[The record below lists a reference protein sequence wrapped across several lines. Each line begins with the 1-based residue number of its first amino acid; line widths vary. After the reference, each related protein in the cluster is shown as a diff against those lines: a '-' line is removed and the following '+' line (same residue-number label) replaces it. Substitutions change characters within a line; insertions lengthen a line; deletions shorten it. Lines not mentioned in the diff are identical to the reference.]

1 MLRFIHCAD
10 LHLDR
15 SFEGL
20 YLMNESVDELLE
32 INEKVLE
39 SIVSVAIQEAVDF
52 VLLVGDTFHQ
62 NRPSLKTQHQFFT
75 QMSRLEVAHIPVY
88 LSFGNH
94 DYYEEARYWFD
105 FPKNVHLFTE
115 ETVQT
120 ITGETKQGVS
130 YCISGFSYQKPW
142 LDESKVAQFPRR
154 QGTYHIGMYHGDQ
167 QGEHYAPFVVQE
179 MKQKGY
185 DYWALGHIHVATTLS
200 TQPPIIYPGTP
211 QGHTQKEKETPGILL
226 VTLTQG
232 QATWEAIP
240 VHQLSWQ
247 EITLSLA
254 GVSNQRMALEKIQ
267 NLFTVSK
274 KALIRL
280 VLSETADLPKNWL
293 NAKEKKELIAY
304 LNHELQLH
312 GFAQRI
318 YQMEEIQVVF
328 EQQVQLN
335 ASLALK
341 RALFQQYQDA
351 DVFREVMAE
360 LLQHPIASKVMKM
373 EAFQQGV
380 FEGASKEIEQEYVWK
395 GSDNETDSS
404 RD

>member
-39 SIVSVAIQEAVDF
+39 SIVSVAIKEAVDF

-75 QMSRLEVAHIPVY
+75 QMSRLEVADIPVY

-94 DYYEEARYWFD
+94 DYYEEARYWFE
-105 FPKNVHLFTE
+105 FPQNVHLFTE

-232 QATWEAIP
+232 EATWEAIP

>member
-39 SIVSVAIQEAVDF
+39 SIVSVAIKEAVDF

-120 ITGETKQGVS
+120 IIGETKQGVS

-154 QGTYHIGMYHGDQ
+154 QETYHIGMYHGDQ

-254 GVSNQRMALEKIQ
+254 GVSNQRMALEEIQ
-267 NLFTVSK
+267 RLFTVSK

-280 VLSETADLPKNWL
+280 VLSETTDLPKNWL

>member
-120 ITGETKQGVS
+120 IIGETKQGVS

-254 GVSNQRMALEKIQ
+254 GVSNQRMALEEIQ
-267 NLFTVSK
+267 RLFTVSK

>member
-39 SIVSVAIQEAVDF
+39 SIVSVAIKEAVDF

-75 QMSRLEVAHIPVY
+75 QMSRLEVADIPVY

-254 GVSNQRMALEKIQ
+254 GVSNQRMALEEIQ
-267 NLFTVSK
+267 RLFTVSK

-335 ASLALK
+335 ASPALK
-341 RALFQQYQDA
+341 LALFQQYQDA

>member
-39 SIVSVAIQEAVDF
+39 SIVSVAIKEAVDF

-75 QMSRLEVAHIPVY
+75 QMSRLEVADIPIY

-232 QATWEAIP
+232 EATWEAIP

>member
-39 SIVSVAIQEAVDF
+39 SIVSVAIKEAVDF

-75 QMSRLEVAHIPVY
+75 QMSRLEVADIPIY

-232 QATWEAIP
+232 EATWEAIP

-304 LNHELQLH
+304 LNHELQLQ